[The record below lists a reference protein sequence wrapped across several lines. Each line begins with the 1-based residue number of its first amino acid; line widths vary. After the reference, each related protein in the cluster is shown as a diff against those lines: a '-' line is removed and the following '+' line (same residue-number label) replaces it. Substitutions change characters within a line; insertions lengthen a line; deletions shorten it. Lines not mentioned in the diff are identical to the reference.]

1 MQIFLF
7 GGRGENLGHSST
19 QYENNHVREDLR
31 QHGKHELCMLS
42 KRGAHAGQANRKH
55 LIGKVKL
62 SGSYVHLKDLSV
74 DFICD

>member
-1 MQIFLF
+1 MKIIMSE
-7 GGRGENLGHSST
+7 RIYVST
-19 QYENNHVREDLR
+19 VNMNSACYL
-31 QHGKHELCMLS
+31 K
-42 KRGAHAGQANRKH
+42 GAHAGQANRKH